1 MADRL
6 NISRTVLR
14 EALNQLIGEGVLERI
29 SPRILR
35 VADFDRATLMSS
47 VDARDPG
54 DIEFHH
60 LMQLRYILEVGSIAL
75 ICEQITN
82 ADISQLQ
89 ALADIHRQELEAG
102 RSGNSAD
109 INFHTC
115 LLNVLD
121 NSVVRK
127 LLPIVEE
134 QIGSFLLREPF
145 KLNADRSAE
154 RSGERVITEH
164 QELINAL
171 AAKDV
176 DTALETMTRHL
187 APYFI
192 HLKEHS
198 AP

>member
-14 EALNQLIGEGVLERI
+14 EALNQLIGEGLLERI
-29 SPRILR
+29 SPRILQ
-35 VADFDRATLMSS
+35 VANFDRASLMAN

-54 DIEFHH
+54 DIEFHD
-60 LMQLRYILEVGSIAL
+60 LMQLRYILEVGSVAL
-75 ICEQITN
+75 ICEQITTS
-82 ADISQLQ
+82 DISRLQ
-89 ALADIHRQELEAG
+89 AHADNHRKELEAG

-109 INFHTC
+109 IDFHTC

-121 NSVVRK
+121 NSVVRQ

-145 KLNADRSAE
+145 KLNVDPLGE
-154 RSGERVITEH
+154 RSGERVIAEH
-164 QELINAL
+164 QELIDSL
-171 AAKDV
+171 AAKDI

-192 HLKEHS
+192 HLKRHTGT
-198 AP
+198 